1 MTVFVS
7 LSALLIALVLGY
19 LLWPFIKGGSAASS
33 DPLYRRVKALQDALD
48 AGVLTQEEFES
59 KRAALNPPDGSA
71 PVADGDTRFVSTNK
85 RILAGTAILLPVCA
99 YFLYRMIGQPDTLS
113 SSPPAAAPAT
123 SMTASTG
130 ATSAA
135 ASDMSSAISSLK
147 KKLEGNPNDAD
158 GWLLLGRAYES
169 VERNTEAASAL
180 KEAYR
185 LAPTRPEIEIA
196 YAEAMALTSPTRQ
209 LTGEPLRMIRHAME
223 SDPSNQDG
231 LWLIGM
237 SDYQGGRYAEAIA
250 SWEKIKSQLSPDSD
264 VLESVTKMIADANVR
279 LGGGSLPA
287 ADMSLVAQGGTSTSP
302 GNVAAGLGPKL
313 VVEVSLPA
321 EQRSRVSPGDTL
333 FVYAKAVDGPPMPIA
348 VQKLKASD
356 LPATVELTDGMGM
369 MPTMNLSQFE
379 QVTVTA
385 RISKTGNAI
394 TQSGDLQGMSAN
406 VRVDR
411 KEPLRIVIDKTAP

>member
-1 MTVFVS
+1 
-7 LSALLIALVLGY
+7 
-19 LLWPFIKGGSAASS
+19 
-33 DPLYRRVKALQDALD
+33 
-48 AGVLTQEEFES
+48 
-59 KRAALNPPDGSA
+59 
-71 PVADGDTRFVSTNK
+71 
-85 RILAGTAILLPVCA
+85 
-99 YFLYRMIGQPDTLS
+99 MIGQPDTLS
-113 SSPPAAAPAT
+113 SPPPAAAPAT

-130 ATSAA
+130 TTSAA

-185 LAPTRPEIEIA
+185 LAPRRPEIEIA

-287 ADMSLVAQGGTSTSP
+287 ADMSLVAQGGASTSP